1 VSEPGPKDPW
11 SKARHDLR
19 TPINQI
25 LGYSELLQEEA
36 EEAAHSAYVPDLQ
49 KIQTAARRLLALID
63 EHLSPDRLPAP
74 APAPAAP
81 PEATPPPPAAPAQV
95 AGALGAATVGADAA
109 PGAPPAAQTLAQ
121 RREARRRAQAGAGP
135 QASLLVVDDNEMNRD
150 MLSRRLKAKGYAVDV
165 AEDGQQALDKLAR
178 GGFDLV
184 LLDVMMPG
192 LSGIDVLKRVRTTNA
207 VAELPIIMATAKTQ
221 SEDIVEALKAGAND
235 YVTKPL
241 DFPVVLARV
250 QGQLALKHAVEEV
263 QRLAA
268 DLEVKNAFIRNTFG
282 RYLSEEIVAS
292 LLESPKGLA
301 LGGERRVVTILM
313 SDLRGFT
320 AIAERLAPEQV
331 VKLLNHYLG
340 AMADVILSQQG
351 TIDEFIGDAILAIFG
366 APTQHPDDAARA
378 VACATA
384 MQLEMEKVNAWNR
397 AEGLPE
403 VEMGIAIHTGEV
415 VVGNIGSEK
424 RAKYGVVGTTINL
437 TSRIE
442 TYTVGGQILIS
453 DTTLRAAGPDVSV
466 SGQMLVRAKGAKEPI
481 LAHDLRGIGGR
492 WSLTLPPPPHDTV
505 ELAEP
510 IALQFF
516 TLDGKAVSEAAQPGR
531 LTSLSLKSADVS
543 AEATLPVAT
552 NLKIRVL
559 DTDGAEI
566 PGDLYAKVVE
576 RPEGGPSGFR
586 LRFTSMPPEIETF
599 FKKRLAR

>member
-1 VSEPGPKDPW
+1 LSEPGSRDPW

-36 EEAAHSAYVPDLQ
+36 EEAAHSTYVPDLQ

-74 APAPAAP
+74 APAAA
-81 PEATPPPPAAPAQV
+81 PPPAAPTTAP
-95 AGALGAATVGADAA
+95 ATAASAEA
-109 PGAPPAAQTLAQ
+109 PVTAPAAEAPQR
-121 RREARRRAQAGAGP
+121 RREARNRSQGAARG
-135 QASLLVVDDNEMNRD
+135 QGSLLVVDDNEMNRD

-165 AEDGQQALDKLAR
+165 AEDGQRALDKIGT

-192 LSGIDVLKRVRTTNA
+192 LSGIDVLKRVRTTTA
-207 VAELPIIMATAKTQ
+207 AAELPIIMATAKTQ

-250 QGQLALKHAVEEV
+250 QGQLALKSAVEEV

-282 RYLSEEIVAS
+282 RYLSDEIVAS
-292 LLESPKGLA
+292 LLESPAGLA

-331 VKLLNHYLG
+331 VNLLNHYLG
-340 AMADVILSQQG
+340 AMADVILAQQG

-366 APTQHPDDAARA
+366 APTQHADDAARA

-384 MQLEMEKVNAWNR
+384 MQLEMEKVNAWNH

-403 VEMGIAIHTGEV
+403 VEMGIAVHTGEV

-466 SGQMLVRAKGAKEPI
+466 SGQMLVRAKGAREPI
-481 LAHDLRGIGGR
+481 LAHDLRGIGGTR
-492 WSLTLPPPPHDTV
+492 NLFLPPPRHDTV
-505 ELAEP
+505 ELAQP
-510 IALQFF
+510 VAIQFF
-516 TLDGKAVSEAAQPGR
+516 TLDGKAVSEAAQQGL
-531 LTSLSLKSADVS
+531 LTSLSLKGADVQ
-543 AEATLPVAT
+543 ADATLPVAT

-559 DTDGAEI
+559 DAVGAEI

-576 RPEGGPSGFR
+576 RPEGGPAGFR
-586 LRFTSMPPEIETF
+586 LRFTSMPPEVETF
-599 FKKRLAR
+599 FKRRLAR

>member
-1 VSEPGPKDPW
+1 VSEPGSKDPW

-36 EEAAHSAYVPDLQ
+36 EDAGQTAFVPDLQ
-49 KIQTAARRLLALID
+49 KIQAASRKLLALID
-63 EHLSPDRLPAP
+63 EHLSPDRLPT
-74 APAPAAP
+74 PAATP
-81 PEATPPPPAAPAQV
+81 ATAVPAAAAAAAPTTTPATTAAAAPEAI
-95 AGALGAATVGADAA
+95 
-109 PGAPPAAQTLAQ
+109 APPAEGSGRH
-121 RREARRRAQAGAGP
+121 RREAAAAPRAGQGA
-135 QASLLVVDDNEMNRD
+135 LLVVDDNEMNRD

-165 AEDGQQALDKLAR
+165 AEDGQRALDKLAD

-192 LSGIDVLKRVRTTNA
+192 LSGIDVLKRVRATTTA
-207 VAELPIIMATAKTQ
+207 AALPIIMATAKTQ

-250 QGQLALKHAVEEV
+250 QGQLALKRAVEEV

-282 RYLSEEIVAS
+282 RYLSDEVVAS
-292 LLESPKGLA
+292 LLESPEALA
-301 LGGERRVVTILM
+301 LGGDRRRVTILM

-340 AMADVILSQQG
+340 AMADVILAHQG
-351 TIDEFIGDAILAIFG
+351 TIDEFIGDAVLAIFG
-366 APTQHPDDAARA
+366 APRQHEDDATRA

-384 MQLEMEKVNAWNR
+384 MQLAMESVNAWNR
-397 AEGLPE
+397 SEGLPE
-403 VEMGIAIHTGEV
+403 VEMGIAVHTGEV
-415 VVGNIGSEK
+415 VVGNIGSER

-453 DTTLRAAGPDVSV
+453 DVTLQAAGPDVSV
-466 SGQMLVRAKGAKEPI
+466 SGQMLVRAKGAREPI
-481 LAHDLRGIGGR
+481 LAHDLRGIGGS
-492 WSLTLPPPPHDTV
+492 WNLFLPPPRHDTV
-505 ELAEP
+505 ELERP
-510 IALQFF
+510 LGVRFF
-516 TLDGKAVSEAAQPGR
+516 TLDGKAVSETAQEGWLER
-531 LTSLSLKSADVS
+531 LSMRSADVRAAS
-543 AEATLPVAT
+543 ALPIAT
-552 NLKIRVL
+552 NLKLHVL
-559 DTDGAEI
+559 EPEGGEI

-576 RPEGGPSGFR
+576 RPEGSKATFAV
-586 LRFTSMPPEIETF
+586 RFTSMPPEVEVF
-599 FKKRLAR
+599 FKRRLGR

>member
-1 VSEPGPKDPW
+1 V
-11 SKARHDLR
+11 
-19 TPINQI
+19 Q
-25 LGYSELLQEEA
+25 
-36 EEAAHSAYVPDLQ
+36 
-49 KIQTAARRLLALID
+49 
-63 EHLSPDRLPAP
+63 
-74 APAPAAP
+74 
-81 PEATPPPPAAPAQV
+81 
-95 AGALGAATVGADAA
+95 GAAQ
-109 PGAPPAAQTLAQ
+109 AQ
-121 RREARRRAQAGAGP
+121 G
-135 QASLLVVDDNEMNRD
+135 SLLVVDDNEMNRD

-165 AEDGQQALDKLAR
+165 AEDGQQALDKIGA

-192 LSGIDVLKRVRTTNA
+192 LSGIDVLKRVRATTTA
-207 VAELPIIMATAKTQ
+207 AKLPIIMATAKTQ

-282 RYLSEEIVAS
+282 RYLSDEIVAS
-292 LLESPKGLA
+292 LLESPEGLA

-340 AMADVILSQQG
+340 AMADVILAQQG

-366 APTQHPDDAARA
+366 APTQHSDDAARA

-384 MQLEMEKVNAWNR
+384 MQLEMDKVNAWNR

-403 VEMGIAIHTGEV
+403 VEMGIAIHSGEV

-481 LAHDLRGIGGR
+481 LAHDLRGIGGAR
-492 WSLTLPPPPHDTV
+492 SLFLPPPPHDTV

-510 IALQFF
+510 VAIQFF
-516 TLDGKAVSEAAQPGR
+516 TLDGKAVSEAVQQGQ
-531 LTSLSLKSADVS
+531 LTSLSLKSADVR
-543 AEATLPVAT
+543 ADTTLPVAT
-552 NLKIRVL
+552 NLKIHVL
-559 DTDGAEI
+559 AADGGEI

-576 RPEGGPSGFR
+576 RPEGGPAGFR
-586 LRFTSMPPEIETF
+586 LRFTSMPPEVETF
-599 FKKRLAR
+599 FKRRLAR